1 MKVLSSIDNF
11 WMLITVHS
19 KAKLLKSEKENASLI
34 KDFEEKIMPGSSPE
48 GYELFLY
55 HVYKTT
61 LVWYIL
67 CMQDI
72 FLPLIPL
79 ISYICCVLVQLNF
92 EAIEAVIHTNYT

>member
-1 MKVLSSIDNF
+1 MPGMKVLSSIDNF

-19 KAKLLKSEKENASLI
+19 SLI